1 MSDFTDADV
10 RKAIATIKQR
20 RITEEKRKFYQAKR
34 ERETSSSPMAE
45 AADLKSAQC
54 RFESDLEDKVD
65 RIEP

>member
-1 MSDFTDADV
+1 MDNLTEKEFKRLYMQA
-10 RKAIATIKQR
+10 RQEK
-20 RITEEKRKFYQAKR
+20 ITEEKRKFYQAKR

-65 RIEP
+65 RIDP